1 MSYRARAENLF
12 LLFLLK
18 NKVNKKMKP
27 LNSSRLCFGAV
38 LLSVI
43 ILMQA
48 VPPVLCRHHVNCQ
61 VCSCRDDY
69 IICTKEH
76 SIISTLTT
84 AAASSDVAVA
94 VVAESYYANV
104 SSLLVFLFL
113 INPFLII
120 YFLY

>member
-1 MSYRARAENLF
+1 
-12 LLFLLK
+12 
-18 NKVNKKMKP
+18 MKP
-27 LNSSRLCFGAV
+27 LNSRRLCFGV
-38 LLSVI
+38 VFQFVI

-69 IICTKEH
+69 IICAKEH
-76 SIISTLTT
+76 SLISTLAT

-104 SSLLVFLFL
+104 SSLFVFIFNRS
-113 INPFLII
+113 IS
-120 YFLY
+120 YHQ